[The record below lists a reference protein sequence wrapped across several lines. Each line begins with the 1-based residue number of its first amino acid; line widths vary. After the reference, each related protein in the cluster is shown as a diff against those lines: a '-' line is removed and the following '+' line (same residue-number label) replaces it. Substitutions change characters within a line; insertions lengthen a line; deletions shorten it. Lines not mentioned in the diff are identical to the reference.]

1 MNNAEQIIEQYLEMS
16 KNELLDAAHN
26 IRRLA
31 NNTHTS
37 PTERWITAARCK
49 ASWDHRNTPNQYGA
63 GGWATA
69 LQTLEA
75 MRKLALEHRT
85 METAKA
91 VAEAET
97 IAKAADEAV
106 KMWDYA
112 MRDDDLDE
120 DDFGD
125 LATNIDIS
133 ALSAGKA
140 LAWLA
145 DMTTLLGAKKIEQ

>member
-1 MNNAEQIIEQYLEMS
+1 MSAEKIIAKYLDLAQNEQT
-16 KNELLDAAHN
+16 DAAHN
-26 IRRLA
+26 IRRLT
-31 NNTHTS
+31 NKIHNMS

-49 ASWDHRNTPNQYGA
+49 ASWDHRNTPDRYGA

-75 MRKLALEHRT
+75 MRKLDLEHRT
-85 METAKA
+85 KETAKA
-91 VAEAET
+91 VAEAEA
-97 IAKAADEAV
+97 IAQAADKAV

-112 MRDDDLDE
+112 MHDDDLDE

-145 DMTTLLGAKKIEQ
+145 KMTTLPGAKTIEQ